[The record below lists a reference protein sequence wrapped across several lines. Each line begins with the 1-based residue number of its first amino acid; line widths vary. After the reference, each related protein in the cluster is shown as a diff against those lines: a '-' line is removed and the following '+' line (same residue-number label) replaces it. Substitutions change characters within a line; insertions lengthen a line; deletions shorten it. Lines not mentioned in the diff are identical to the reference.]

1 MTRKRRSHTQ
11 WSENLPPKKG
21 RHSLN
26 SVQLDKENRAS
37 PISDEAVVEELS
49 IHLRS
54 IGKYACAQDLVDFL
68 KVTENRARLGIS
80 RPISLA
86 TAHRWMKYMGW
97 RWKKEVKGQYVDG
110 HERSDVVAYRQQVF
124 LPAWT
129 CLHGGERCIVVWF
142 HNESTFYANDQQKLR
157 WVHQNESA
165 VPQPKGEGA
174 SLMVA
179 DFVSADY
186 GWLRSPDG
194 KEHAHVLFKA
204 GKTRDGYFT
213 NDDIVAQTGRAMDV
227 LSKHYTN
234 EDHVFIFDNAKT
246 HLKRA
251 NDALLACK
259 MPKFPSESW
268 GVTVIAKD
276 STGKLIRGA
285 NGNTVK
291 EKIRMADARLLN
303 GVPQPLYFPEGHERA
318 GWFKGMAQILVE
330 RGYTDTSRL
339 PVECKDFK
347 CPPDR
352 TDCCCRRLMYG
363 QSDFANIES
372 IIETTCRSRGFEV
385 IFLPKFHCELSFI
398 EQCWGFSKRV
408 YRMKPRPSSEEMLE
422 RRVVESLEAVPL
434 DTMWR

>member
-1 MTRKRRSHTQ
+1 
-11 WSENLPPKKG
+11 
-21 RHSLN
+21 
-26 SVQLDKENRAS
+26 
-37 PISDEAVVEELS
+37 
-49 IHLRS
+49 
-54 IGKYACAQDLVDFL
+54 
-68 KVTENRARLGIS
+68 
-80 RPISLA
+80 
-86 TAHRWMKYMGW
+86 
-97 RWKKEVKGQYVDG
+97 
-110 HERSDVVAYRQQVF
+110 
-124 LPAWT
+124 
-129 CLHGGERCIVVWF
+129 
-142 HNESTFYANDQQKLR
+142 
-157 WVHQNESA
+157 
-165 VPQPKGEGA
+165 
-174 SLMVA
+174 MVA

-194 KEHAHVLFKA
+194 KEHARVLFKA
-204 GKTRDGYFT
+204 GKPQDGYFT

-246 HLKRA
+246 HLKCA
-251 NDALLACK
+251 NDALSARK

-291 EKIRMADARLLN
+291 EKIQMADARLPN
-303 GVPQPLYFPEGHERA
+303 GVPQPLYFLEGHECA

-330 RGYTDTSRL
+330 RGYTDASRL
-339 PVECKDFK
+339 PAECKDFK

-352 TDCCCRRLMYG
+352 TDCCCCRLMYS
-363 QSDFANIES
+363 QSDFANVES
-372 IIETTCRSRGFEV
+372 IIETTCRSCRFEV

-408 YRMKPRPSSEEMLE
+408 YRMKPQPSSEEMLE

-434 DTMWR
+434 DTMRW